1 MAYYITK
8 LTVEVKNPLDN
19 DEEGHTNLLA
29 RGGGRLPSVGRRWLY
44 LERGQ
49 IELL

>member
-29 RGGGRLPSVGRRWLY
+29 RGGGDFLQLADGGYTLNGDKLSF
-44 LERGQ
+44 
-49 IELL
+49 